1 MSKHFLWVLALVP
14 VAASAGNAP
23 VVAFRAGPSAV
34 AAPSQAQ
41 TGAIQTGAIQTGGSD
56 AGQATQ
62 VSVNFSRLPGAYD
75 AAIANG
81 AVPNANGN
89 VEVTISGASLTI
101 DRKDAVVP
109 R

>member
-1 MSKHFLWVLALVP
+1 MSKHILWALAFVS
-14 VAASAGNAP
+14 VAVTAGNAP
-23 VVAFRAGPSAV
+23 VVAMRAGPSPI

-41 TGAIQTGAIQTGGSD
+41 TGAVQVGASNAGTPQTP
-56 AGQATQ
+56 
-62 VSVNFSRLPGAYD
+62 VSLTKLPGAYD

-81 AVPNANGN
+81 ASPDGNGN
-89 VEVTISGASLTI
+89 VEITINGVDLTI

>member
-14 VAASAGNAP
+14 IAASAGNAP

-41 TGAIQTGAIQTGGSD
+41 TGAIQTGGSD

-62 VSVNFSRLPGAYD
+62 ATQVSVSFSRLPGAYD

-89 VEVTISGASLTI
+89 VEVTISDVSLTI

>member
-1 MSKHFLWVLALVP
+1 MSKHVLWALAFVSA
-14 VAASAGNAP
+14 VVTAGNAP
-23 VVAFRAGPSAV
+23 VVALRAGPSPI

-41 TGAIQTGAIQTGGSD
+41 TGAVQAGGSD
-56 AGQATQ
+56 AGAPQIP
-62 VSVNFSRLPGAYD
+62 VSFTKLLGAYD

-81 AVPNANGN
+81 AIPDANGN
-89 VEVTISGASLTI
+89 VEITISGVNLTI